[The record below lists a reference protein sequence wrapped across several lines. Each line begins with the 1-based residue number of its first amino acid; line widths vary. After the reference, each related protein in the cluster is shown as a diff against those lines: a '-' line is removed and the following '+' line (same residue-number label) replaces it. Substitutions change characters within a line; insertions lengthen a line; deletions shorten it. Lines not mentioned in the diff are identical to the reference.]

1 MNLLISLQSTLI
13 RLLDTSQA
21 FRHRID
27 YSMTN
32 ENLAKPQTID
42 NPTRFAVF
50 VGSLFADFKFGWC
63 RVLDPR
69 AESLYLQRWSLARFH
84 NSSYGGLR

>member
-1 MNLLISLQSTLI
+1 MNLTVSLQSILI

-21 FRHRID
+21 FRHWTG

-42 NPTRFAVF
+42 HPTRFALF
-50 VGSLFADFKFGWC
+50 VGSLFADFEFGWC
-63 RVLDPR
+63 WVLDLR
-69 AESLYLQRWSLARFH
+69 AEGHTFSDGFGSLLQQQ
-84 NSSYGGLR
+84 LR